1 MSRRIA
7 ALGLLL
13 WGLLLLPVIARA
25 QALNP
30 VDTNRGSM
38 RERANPAAKPT
49 NKAKLDEA
57 LRNFNAED
65 QPSRLVGV
73 GQLGTVE
80 DEPKAMGYL
89 LQGANDP
96 DSAVRLKAIDVL
108 GQMRAKDAVSPL
120 VQQLFMR
127 GTDEVAKQHI
137 LVALGRI
144 RDSRATK
151 PIVDFLARDNDRR
164 LQGNA
169 IFALGDI
176 GDDAALGPLGR
187 IAEETDDPAL
197 RSLAQ
202 NAMRKI
208 RERPAE
214 EVVPTAM
221 MQERLRAAAQGKPT
235 P

>member
-1 MSRRIA
+1 MSRRTA
-7 ALGLLL
+7 ALL
-13 WGLLLLPVIARA
+13 GLLLLPVVARA
-25 QALNP
+25 QGLNLNP
-30 VDTNRGSM
+30 ADNNRGQL
-38 RERANPAAKPT
+38 RERASPAAKPQ

-65 QPSRLVGV
+65 QQSRLTGV

-89 LQGANDP
+89 LQAANDP

-127 GTDEVAKQHI
+127 GTDEVTKQHI

-144 RDSRATK
+144 GDSRATK
-151 PIVDFLARDNDRR
+151 PILDFLARDGDRR
-164 LQGNA
+164 VRGNA

-176 GDDAALGPLGR
+176 GDETALGPLGR
-187 IAEETDDPAL
+187 IAEETDDATL
-197 RSLAQ
+197 RSVAQ
-202 NAMRKI
+202 AAMRKI
-208 RERPAE
+208 RDRPAE